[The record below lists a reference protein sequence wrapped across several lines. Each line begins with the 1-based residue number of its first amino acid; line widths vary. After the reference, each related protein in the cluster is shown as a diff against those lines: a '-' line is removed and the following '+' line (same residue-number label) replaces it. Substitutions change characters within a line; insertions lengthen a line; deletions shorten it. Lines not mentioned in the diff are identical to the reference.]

1 VRGSPAV
8 PPIVAI
14 HDASAIDS
22 IRSGKGKKA
31 AWIGAFAAWMAATG
45 AALGAL
51 TDYASQPGTAARAPT
66 SWPRASRLARTPGHA
81 TLVMIAHTKCA
92 CTRASLHELERV
104 MTDAGPRLEAYVVF
118 VGPDEGSAAGGLL
131 DLRATAR
138 AIPNVRVIEDPTEAR
153 VFGAATSGQ
162 VLLYANDGALVF
174 RGGLTAARGH
184 EGDSVG
190 GDAVRRLVQ
199 GATPRASSSSSPSDP
214 ALASAVFG
222 CALFD
227 NRKKDR

>member
-1 VRGSPAV
+1 MANHDKSGS
-8 PPIVAI
+8 
-14 HDASAIDS
+14 DAD
-22 IRSGKGKKA
+22 RSRRSRKV
-31 AWIGAFAAWMAATG
+31 AWICAFAAWMTATG

-51 TDYASQPGTAARAPT
+51 TDYASQPGSSARAPT
-66 SWPRASRLARTPGHA
+66 SWPSASRLVRTPGRV

-104 MTDAGPRLEAYVVF
+104 MTDAGARLEAIVVF
-118 VGPDEGSAAGGLL
+118 VGPNEGSGAAGLL

-184 EGDSVG
+184 EGDSAG
-190 GDAVRRLVQ
+190 GDIVRRYVSSS
-199 GATPRASSSSSPSDP
+199 ASSSSPSNP
-214 ALASAVFG
+214 TRASAVFG

-227 NRKKDR
+227 NPKKDP

>member
-1 VRGSPAV
+1 VAHHDTSDTDGVRSRK
-8 PPIVAI
+8 
-14 HDASAIDS
+14 S
-22 IRSGKGKKA
+22 RKA
-31 AWIGAFAAWMAATG
+31 AWICAFAAWMTATG
-45 AALGAL
+45 VALGAL

-66 SWPRASRLARTPGHA
+66 SWPRASRLERTSGRI

-92 CTRASLHELERV
+92 CSRASLHELERV
-104 MTDAGPRLEAYVVF
+104 MTDAGPRIEAFVVF
-118 VGPDEGSAAGGLL
+118 VGPNESSAVGGLL

-190 GDAVRRLVQ
+190 GDVVRRLVQ
-199 GATPRASSSSSPSDP
+199 GTAAPRPSSSSSPEHP
-214 ALASAVFG
+214 APASAVFG

-227 NRKKDR
+227 DPKKDR

>member
-1 VRGSPAV
+1 MLGPAQPHGTTTLV
-8 PPIVAI
+8 CSV
-14 HDASAIDS
+14 
-22 IRSGKGKKA
+22 
-31 AWIGAFAAWMAATG
+31 
-45 AALGAL
+45 
-51 TDYASQPGTAARAPT
+51 QPGTGQRMGSQLAGRVVRVT
-66 SWPRASRLARTPGHA
+66 VGHGVVVGGRGGSRV

-104 MTDAGPRLEAYVVF
+104 MTDAGPRLEAFVVF

-138 AIPNVRVIEDPTEAR
+138 AIPNVRVIENPTEAR

-184 EGDSVG
+184 EGDSFG

-199 GATPRASSSSSPSDP
+199 GTSAPRASGSSSPSDP

-227 NRKKDR
+227 NPKKDP

>member
-1 VRGSPAV
+1 
-8 PPIVAI
+8 VAL
-14 HDASAIDS
+14 HETSETDV
-22 IRSGKGKKA
+22 IRSRKRRKV
-31 AWIGAFAAWMAATG
+31 AWICAFAAWMTATG

-51 TDYASQPGTAARAPT
+51 TDYASQPGAAAHAPT
-66 SWPRASRLARTPGHA
+66 SWPRTSRLPRTSGRV

-104 MTDAGPRLEAYVVF
+104 MTDAGPRLEAFVVF
-118 VGPDEGSAAGGLL
+118 VGPNEGSAAGGLL
-131 DLRATAR
+131 DLRTTAR

-174 RGGLTAARGH
+174 RGGLTASRGH

-199 GATPRASSSSSPSDP
+199 GTPAPRVSGSSSPSDP

-227 NRKKDR
+227 NPKKDP

>member
-1 VRGSPAV
+1 M
-8 PPIVAI
+8 AI
-14 HDASAIDS
+14 PDERETDVT
-22 IRSGKGKKA
+22 RSRKRNKA
-31 AWIGAFAAWMAATG
+31 AWICAFAAWMTATG

-51 TDYASQPGTAARAPT
+51 TDYASQPGSAARAPT
-66 SWPRASRLARTPGHA
+66 SWPHASRLARTSGRV

-104 MTDAGPRLEAYVVF
+104 MTDAGPRLEAFVVF

-138 AIPNVRVIEDPTEAR
+138 AIPNVRVIENPTEAR

-184 EGDSVG
+184 EGDSFG

-199 GATPRASSSSSPSDP
+199 GTSAPRASGSSSQSDP

-227 NRKKDR
+227 NPKKDP

>member
-1 VRGSPAV
+1 M
-8 PPIVAI
+8 AI
-14 HDASAIDS
+14 QDESETNVT
-22 IRSGKGKKA
+22 RPRKRRNA
-31 AWIGAFAAWMAATG
+31 AWICAFAAWMMATG

-66 SWPRASRLARTPGHA
+66 SWPRASRLARTPGRV

-104 MTDAGPRLEAYVVF
+104 MTDAGARLEAFVVF
-118 VGPDEGSAAGGLL
+118 VGPDESSAVGGLL

-174 RGGLTAARGH
+174 RGGLTASRGH

-199 GATPRASSSSSPSDP
+199 GTAGPRVSSSSSPSDP
-214 ALASAVFG
+214 TLASVFG

-227 NRKKDR
+227 DPKKDP